1 LWIDI
6 VKAFEESIMIEQD
19 VAVQD
24 LLKEFQGVLLKPT
37 QLPLV
42 KALDHKIPLVPK
54 VRHTGHTRVFMR
66 IKRRLKIDEGNV
78 VQWINS
84 WINSRQFQS
93 FHLSSLAS

>member
-1 LWIDI
+1 
-6 VKAFEESIMIEQD
+6 MIEQD

-54 VRHTGHTRVFMR
+54 VRHTGPTRVFMR

-84 WINSRQFQS
+84 RQFQS